1 MNKNELPHKGSDRYP
16 LTRRSFIRGGGIAS
30 GLILSSGIHSLLS
43 SCSSPSSTTK
53 IPENNT
59 VARTPNPKFIPDL
72 EINLK
77 AAPKTVQILAGQPT
91 QVWSYTATL
100 VKGDPTSLTNIP
112 DSYLGP
118 IIRVQTGQRVRV
130 NFQNNL
136 PQGQSSIVHW
146 HGLILPEDMDGHPR
160 FAIEPGQTYIYEF
173 EVINRA
179 GMNWFHPHP
188 DRLTGQ
194 QAYAGLAGLFI
205 VTDPEEAVLKLPS
218 GAYEV
223 PIVLQDR
230 TLDTNNQLLY
240 LGSKIGTPRN
250 SGMGGM
256 GGMNNSDRSGRG
268 MGDMSS
274 MMGFL
279 GEKLFINGKSDF
291 TLAAATRIY
300 RLRILNGSNSRI
312 YKLGWSNGNPLTVIG
327 TDGSLLTQPVERK
340 YVMLA
345 PGERVD
351 IWADFSKLKV
361 GTELAL
367 NSLAFSG
374 AENVGGSSM
383 GGMMGSGNAPEL
395 GAAMKL
401 FNVKIDRAET
411 EPLKLPSNLAALP
424 LLRPA
429 DAINAAQPRP
439 VELALQGMKWT
450 INGQL
455 FEMNAATPQET
466 VKLNSI
472 ELWEIINKLNPGAMM
487 DAKGMAH
494 PIHFHGVKFQVIS
507 RQVLPELAAGWQTVK
522 DGYVD
527 EGFKDTVMV
536 MPGERVKL
544 LMKFE
549 DYSGLFAYHCHIL
562 EHEDAG
568 MMRNY
573 RVQG

>member
-1 MNKNELPHKGSDRYP
+1 MSIKATHQHP
-16 LTRRSFIRGGGIAS
+16 LTRRNFMRGSGFVG
-30 GLILSSGIHSLLS
+30 GLILRSGMHSLLS
-43 SCSSPSSTTK
+43 SCSPQRSTTTK
-53 IPENNT
+53 TPEQNT

-72 EINLK
+72 EINLQ
-77 AAPKTVQILAGQPT
+77 AAPKTVQILGGQPT
-91 QVWSYTATL
+91 QVWSYAASL
-100 VKGDPTSLTNIP
+100 VKGDPTSLTAIP

-146 HGLILPEDMDGHPR
+146 HGLILPEEMDGHPR
-160 FAIEPGQTYIYEF
+160 FAIDPGQTYVYEF

-188 DRLTGQ
+188 DMLTGQ

-205 VTDPEEAVLKLPS
+205 VTDPEEVALNLPS

-256 GGMNNSDRSGRG
+256 GGMNNSNRSGNG

-279 GEKLFINGKSDF
+279 GQQIFINGKPNF
-291 TLAAATRIY
+291 TLAAATRVY
-300 RLRILNGSNSRI
+300 RLRILNGSNARI
-312 YKLGWSNGNPLTVIG
+312 YKLEWSNGDPLTVIG
-327 TDGSLLTQPVERK
+327 TDGSLLTQPVQKK

-345 PGERVD
+345 PGERIDV
-351 IWADFSKLKV
+351 WADFSKLKV
-361 GTELAL
+361 GTEI
-367 NSLAFSG
+367 SLDSLVFSG

-383 GGMMGSGNAPEL
+383 GGMMNSNNAPEL
-395 GAAMKL
+395 GTAMML
-401 FNVKIDRAET
+401 FKVKIERAET
-411 EPLKLPSNLAALP
+411 ETLKIPSKLATLS
-424 LLRPA
+424 LLRPI
-429 DAINAAQPRP
+429 DAINAAQPRS
-439 VELALQGMKWT
+439 VELALQGMKWVM
-450 INGQL
+450 NGQL
-455 FEMNAATPQET
+455 FEMNLATPQET
-466 VKLNSI
+466 VRLNSI
-472 ELWEIINKLNPGAMM
+472 EQWEIINKLNPGAMM

-549 DYSGLFAYHCHIL
+549 KYSGLFAYHCHTL

-573 RVQG
+573 RVNR

>member
-1 MNKNELPHKGSDRYP
+1 MNQSDRSIKTTHHQP
-16 LTRRSFIRGGGIAS
+16 LTRRSFIRGTGLAGGFVI
-30 GLILSSGIHSLLS
+30 GSGIHSLLS
-43 SCSSPSSTTK
+43 SCSPQSSTTE
-53 IPENNT
+53 IAQGNT
-59 VARTPNPKFIPDL
+59 VARGPNAKFIPDL

-77 AAPKTVQILAGQPT
+77 AEPTTVPILTGQAT
-91 QVWSYTATL
+91 QVWSYTAEL
-100 VKGDPTSLTNIP
+100 VKGDPKSLQPIP

-118 IIRVQTGQRVRV
+118 IIRVRKGQRVRV

-136 PQGQSSIVHW
+136 PQGQASIVHW
-146 HGLILPEDMDGHPR
+146 HGLILPEEMDGHPR
-160 FAIEPGQTYIYEF
+160 FAIQPGQTYVYKF

-188 DRLTGQ
+188 DQLTGQ
-194 QAYAGLAGLFI
+194 QAYAGLAGLFV
-205 VTDPEEAVLKLPS
+205 VTDPEEEALNLPT

-230 TLDTNNQLLY
+230 TLDANNQLLY

-250 SGMGGM
+250 RSMDNMGKMGSSDQSGG
-256 GGMNNSDRSGRG
+256 S

-279 GEKLFINGKSDF
+279 GQTLFVNGKPNF
-291 TLAAATRIY
+291 TLSAATRIY
-300 RLRILNGSNSRI
+300 RLRILNGSNARI
-312 YKLGWSNGNPLTVIG
+312 YKLAWSNGDPLTVIG
-327 TDGSLLTQPVERK
+327 TDGSLLTKPVERK

-345 PGERVD
+345 PGERID

-361 GTELAL
+361 GTEVSL

-374 AENVGGSSM
+374 AENVGGSM
-383 GGMMGSGNAPEL
+383 GGMMSSGNAPAL
-395 GAAMKL
+395 GSAMTL
-401 FNVKIDRAET
+401 FNVKIEREEKET
-411 EPLKLPSNLAALP
+411 LQLPSKLAALP
-424 LLRPA
+424 LLRPE
-429 DAINAAQPRP
+429 DAVNAAQPRP
-439 VELALQGMKWT
+439 VELSLKGMKWV
-450 INGQL
+450 INGQP
-455 FEMNAATPQET
+455 FEMNTATPQET

-472 ELWEIINKLNPGAMM
+472 EQWEIINKLNPGAMM

-494 PIHFHGVKFQVIS
+494 PIHLHGVQFQVIS
-507 RQVLPELAAGWQTVK
+507 RKVLPELAAGWQTVK
-522 DGYVD
+522 DGHVD

-549 DYSGLFAYHCHIL
+549 NYSGLFAYHCHTL

-573 RVQG
+573 RVKG

>member
-1 MNKNELPHKGSDRYP
+1 MNDSHMPIKATHQHP
-16 LTRRSFIRGGGIAS
+16 LTRRNFIRGTGLAGGLVI
-30 GLILSSGIHSLLS
+30 GSGIHSLLS
-43 SCSSPSSTTK
+43 SCSPQSSTTE
-53 IPENNT
+53 IAQGNT
-59 VARTPNPKFIPDL
+59 VARGPNAKFIPDI

-77 AAPKTVQILAGQPT
+77 AAPTTVPILPGQTT
-91 QVWSYTATL
+91 QVWSYAAQL
-100 VKGDPTSLTNIP
+100 VKGDPNSLQTIP

-118 IIRVQTGQRVRV
+118 IIRVRKGQRVRV

-136 PQGQSSIVHW
+136 PQGQASIVHW
-146 HGLILPEDMDGHPR
+146 HGLILPEEMDGHPR
-160 FAIEPGQTYIYEF
+160 FAIGPGQTYVYEF

-179 GMNWFHPHP
+179 GLNWFHPHP
-188 DRLTGQ
+188 DGLTGQ

-205 VTDPEEAVLKLPS
+205 VTDAEEEALNLPTK
-218 GAYEV
+218 AYDV

-230 TLDTNNQLLY
+230 TLDVDNQLLY
-240 LGSKIGTPRN
+240 LGSKIGNPRN
-250 SGMGGM
+250 SNMGGM
-256 GGMNNSDRSGRG
+256 QQGNSGQFSNGM

-279 GEKLFINGKSDF
+279 GQNIFVNGKPNF
-291 TLAAATRIY
+291 TLSAATRIY

-312 YKLGWSNGNPLTVIG
+312 YKLAWSSGEPLTVIG
-327 TDGSLLTQPVERK
+327 TDGSLLTHPTKRK

-345 PGERVD
+345 PGERID

-361 GTELAL
+361 GTEVSL

-374 AENVGGSSM
+374 AENVGGSNM
-383 GGMMGSGNAPEL
+383 GGMMSSGNAPEL
-395 GAAMKL
+395 GSAMML
-401 FNVKIDRAET
+401 FNVKIEREEKET
-411 EPLKLPSNLAALP
+411 LRLPSQLAALP
-424 LLRPA
+424 LLRPE
-429 DAINAAQPRP
+429 DAVNATQPRP
-439 VELALQGMKWT
+439 IELSLKGMKWV
-450 INGQL
+450 INGQP
-455 FEMNAATPQET
+455 FEMNTALPQET

-472 ELWEIINKLNPGAMM
+472 EQWEIVNKLNPGAMM

-494 PIHFHGVKFQVIS
+494 PIHLHGVHFQVIS
-507 RQVLPELAAGWQTVK
+507 REVLPELAAGWQTVK

-527 EGFKDTVMV
+527 EGLKDTVMV

-549 DYSGLFAYHCHIL
+549 KYSGLFAYHCHTL

-573 RVQG
+573 RVKE

>member
-1 MNKNELPHKGSDRYP
+1 MQIKAEQQYP
-16 LTRRSFIRGGGIAS
+16 LTRRNFMRGSGFVGGLLLGS
-30 GLILSSGIHSLLS
+30 GMHSLLS
-43 SCSSPSSTTK
+43 SCSPQPSTTTK
-53 IPENNT
+53 TPAQNT

-72 EINLK
+72 EINLQ

-91 QVWSYTATL
+91 QVWSYAATL
-100 VKGDPTSLTNIP
+100 VKGDPTSLTAIP

-136 PQGQSSIVHW
+136 PQGQSTIVHW
-146 HGLILPEDMDGHPR
+146 HGLIVPEEMDGHPR
-160 FAIEPGQTYIYEF
+160 FAIEPGQTYVYEF

-188 DRLTGQ
+188 DQLTGQ

-205 VTDPEEAVLKLPS
+205 VTDPEETALKLPS

-230 TLDTNNQLLY
+230 TLDANNQLLY
-240 LGSKIGTPRN
+240 LGNKLGTPRN

-256 GGMNNSDRSGRG
+256 GGMNNSDRSGSG
-268 MGDMSS
+268 MGNMSS

-279 GEKLFINGKSDF
+279 GEQIFVNGKPDF
-291 TLAAATRIY
+291 TLAAAARVY

-351 IWADFSKLKV
+351 VWADFTKLKV

-401 FNVKIDRAET
+401 FNIKIERTET
-411 EPLKLPSNLAALP
+411 ETLKLPSKLAALP

-429 DAINAAQPRP
+429 DATNAAQPRP
-439 VELALQGMKWT
+439 VELSLQGMKWVM
-450 INGQL
+450 NGQL

-472 ELWEIINKLNPGAMM
+472 EQWEIINKLNPGAMM

-494 PIHFHGVKFQVIS
+494 PIHFHGVKFQIIS

-549 DYSGLFAYHCHIL
+549 KYSGLFAYHCHTL

-573 RVQG
+573 RVNG

>member
-1 MNKNELPHKGSDRYP
+1 MQIKATHQHP
-16 LTRRSFIRGGGIAS
+16 LTRRNFMRGSGFVG
-30 GLILSSGIHSLLS
+30 GLILSSGMHSLLS
-43 SCSSPSSTTK
+43 SCSPQPSTTMK
-53 IPENNT
+53 TPEQNT

-72 EINLK
+72 EINIQ
-77 AAPKTVQILAGQPT
+77 AAPKTVQILSGQPT
-91 QVWSYTATL
+91 QVWSYAAIL
-100 VKGDPTSLTNIP
+100 VKGDPTSLTAIP

-118 IIRVQTGQRVRV
+118 IIRVQKGQRVRV
-130 NFQNNL
+130 NFQNDL

-160 FAIEPGQTYIYEF
+160 FAIDPGQTYVYEF

-188 DRLTGQ
+188 DMLTGQ

-205 VTDPEEAVLKLPS
+205 VTDPEEAALKLPS

-230 TLDTNNQLLY
+230 TLDANNQLLY

-256 GGMNNSDRSGRG
+256 GGMNNSDRSGSG
-268 MGDMSS
+268 MGNMSS

-279 GEKLFINGKSDF
+279 GEKLFINGKPDF
-291 TLAAATRIY
+291 TLAAATRVY

-312 YKLGWSNGNPLTVIG
+312 YKLGWSNGSPLTVIG

-351 IWADFSKLKV
+351 VWADFSKLKV

-374 AENVGGSSM
+374 AENVGGSNM

-395 GAAMKL
+395 GTAMKL
-401 FNVKIDRAET
+401 FNIKVERTET
-411 EPLKLPSNLAALP
+411 ETLKLPSKLAALP

-429 DAINAAQPRP
+429 DAVNAAQPRP
-439 VELALQGMKWT
+439 VELSLQGMKWT
-450 INGQL
+450 INRQL
-455 FEMNAATPQET
+455 FEMNAATSQET

-472 ELWEIINKLNPGAMM
+472 EQWEIINKLNPGAMM

-507 RQVLPELAAGWQTVK
+507 RQVLPELAVGWQTVK

-549 DYSGLFAYHCHIL
+549 KYSGLFAYHCHTL

-573 RVQG
+573 RVNG

>member
-1 MNKNELPHKGSDRYP
+1 MNKNELPYKGSDRYP

-43 SCSSPSSTTK
+43 SCSSPSSTMK

-77 AAPKTVQILAGQPT
+77 AAPKTVQILSGQPT
-91 QVWSYTATL
+91 QVWSYAAEL
-100 VKGDPTSLTNIP
+100 VKGDPNSLQAIP

-118 IIRVQTGQRVRV
+118 IIRVQKGQRVRV

-160 FAIEPGQTYIYEF
+160 FAIDPGQTYVYEF
-173 EVINRA
+173 EVVNRA
-179 GMNWFHPHP
+179 GTNWFHPHP
-188 DRLTGQ
+188 DMLTGQ

-205 VTDPEEAVLKLPS
+205 VTDPEEAALKLPT

-230 TLDTNNQLLY
+230 TLDPNNQLLY

-250 SGMGGM
+250 GGMGGM
-256 GGMNNSDRSGRG
+256 GGMGN
-268 MGDMSS
+268 MSS

-279 GEKLFINGKSDF
+279 GEKLFVNGKPDF
-291 TLAAATRIY
+291 TLTAATRVY
-300 RLRILNGSNSRI
+300 RLRILNGSNARI
-312 YKLGWSNGNPLTVIG
+312 YKLAWSNGDPLTVIG
-327 TDGSLLTQPVERK
+327 TDGSLLSQPVTRK

-345 PGERVD
+345 PGERLDV
-351 IWADFSKLKV
+351 WADFSKLKV
-361 GTELAL
+361 GTQLAL
-367 NSLAFSG
+367 NSLAFSE
-374 AENVGGSSM
+374 AENVGGNSM
-383 GGMMGSGNAPEL
+383 GGRSSSNVPEL
-395 GAAMKL
+395 GEAMTL
-401 FNVKIDRAET
+401 FNVKIARTET
-411 EPLKLPSNLAALP
+411 ETLQLPSKLAALP
-424 LLRPA
+424 LLRPE
-429 DAINAAQPRP
+429 DATNAANPRP
-439 VELALQGMKWT
+439 VELSLQGMKWV
-450 INGQL
+450 INGQS
-455 FEMNAATPQET
+455 FEMNVATPQET
-466 VKLNSI
+466 VKLDSI
-472 ELWEIINKLNPGAMM
+472 EQWEIINKLNPGAMM

-494 PIHFHGVKFQVIS
+494 PIHFHGVQFQVIS

-522 DGYVD
+522 NGYVD
-527 EGFKDTVMV
+527 EGLKDTVMV

-549 DYSGLFAYHCHIL
+549 KYSGLFTYHCHNL

-573 RVQG
+573 RIQV

>member
-1 MNKNELPHKGSDRYP
+1 MVTKITQKYHLN
-16 LTRRSFIRGGGIAS
+16 RRKFIQRTGVISGIAI
-30 GLILSSGIHSLLS
+30 GSGIHSLIS
-43 SCSSPSSTTK
+43 SCSQSYTPKAPQGSTSP
-53 IPENNT
+53 NT
-59 VARTPNPKFIPDL
+59 RFIPDV
-72 EINLK
+72 EIDLK
-77 AAPKTVQILAGQPT
+77 ASPMMVAILPGQTT
-91 QVWSYTATL
+91 QVWSYSAKL
-100 VKGDPTSLTNIP
+100 VKGDPSNLQIIP

-118 IIRVQTGQRVRV
+118 IIRVQQGQRVRV
-130 NFQNNL
+130 NFQNGL
-136 PQGQSSIVHW
+136 PPGQASIVHW
-146 HGLILPEDMDGHPR
+146 HGLILPEEMDGHPR
-160 FAIEPGQTYIYEF
+160 YAIQPGETYVYEF

-188 DRLTGQ
+188 HQLTGQ

-205 VTDPEEAVLKLPS
+205 VTDPEEAALNLPS
-218 GAYEV
+218 GGYEV

-230 TLDTNNQLLY
+230 TLDNNNQLLY
-240 LGSKIGTPRN
+240 LGSNIGTPRN
-250 SGMGGM
+250 
-256 GGMNNSDRSGRG
+256 NG

-279 GEKLFINGKSDF
+279 GEQLFVNGKPNF
-291 TLAAATRIY
+291 TLAAATRVY

-312 YKLGWSNGNPLTVIG
+312 YKLAWSNGDLLTVIG
-327 TDGSLLTQPVERK
+327 TDGSLLAQPVGKK

-345 PGERVD
+345 PGERIDV
-351 IWADFSKLKV
+351 WADFSKLKV
-361 GTELAL
+361 GTELTL

-383 GGMMGSGNAPEL
+383 GGMMSSNNAPEL
-395 GAAMKL
+395 GAAMVL
-401 FNVKIDRAET
+401 FKVKINQAET
-411 EPLKLPSNLAALP
+411 ETLKLPSKLVALP
-424 LLRPA
+424 LLRPE
-429 DAINAAQPRP
+429 DAVNAAQPRP
-439 VELALQGMKWT
+439 VELALQGMKWV

-455 FEMNAATPQET
+455 FEMNAATSQET
-466 VKLNSI
+466 VQLNSI
-472 ELWEIINKLNPGAMM
+472 EQWEIINKLNPGAMM

-507 RQVLPELAAGWQTVK
+507 REVLPELAAGWKTVK

-527 EGFKDTVMV
+527 DGFKDTVIV

-549 DYSGLFAYHCHIL
+549 KYSGLFAYHCHTL

-573 RVQG
+573 RVNG